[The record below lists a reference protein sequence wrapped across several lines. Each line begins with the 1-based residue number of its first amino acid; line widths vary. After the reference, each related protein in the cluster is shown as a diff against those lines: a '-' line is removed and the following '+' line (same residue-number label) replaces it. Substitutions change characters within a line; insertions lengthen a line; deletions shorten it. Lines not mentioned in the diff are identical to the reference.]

1 MLSGLRGNRMNV
13 QEIKTLTVTA
23 TLLMS
28 LVGCQPHDQTAETQT
43 KTVNAQTILLS
54 LTDIPVA
61 DATPGTIV
69 AEQQVQVAS
78 RLMGYIHDI
87 AVHEGE
93 AVKAGQL
100 LFSIDPT
107 DIKGQVDQARAG
119 LAQAEA
125 ALNDAKADYERF
137 SNLYKEE
144 SIPKA
149 QYDKIKLQYNI
160 AQSQA
165 NAAKAGM
172 NTAESQLHYAAV
184 RSPINGI
191 VTQKMAN
198 KGELA
203 VPGRPVLVVE
213 NPDKLTIQTS
223 VSDETYS
230 HLQMGGA
237 ATVEVG
243 TEKLPGKI
251 VRLVSAADAMSHT
264 HLVKLDVPGIKG
276 FSSGTFARVRFTV
289 GSRKGI
295 SLPKSALLERAGIS
309 GVFVVD
315 SNNIARYRM
324 VRAGG
329 EQDGLVE
336 IEAGLN
342 SGDKIVVSN
351 TAELNSGDKINLT
364 GINP

>member
-1 MLSGLRGNRMNV
+1 MKV
-13 QEIKTLTVTA
+13 QDISMLTVTA
-23 TLLMS
+23 TLFFS
-28 LVGCQPHDQTAETQT
+28 LAGCQPHDQTAAAQI
-43 KTVNAQTILLS
+43 KTVNGQTVVLALA
-54 LTDIPVA
+54 DIPVA
-61 DATPGTIV
+61 DATPGAIV

-78 RLMGYIHDI
+78 RLMGYIRDI

-93 AVKAGQL
+93 TVKAGQL

-119 LAQAEA
+119 VAQAEA

-160 AQSQA
+160 SQSQA
-165 NAAKAGM
+165 NAAKAGLS
-172 NTAESQLHYAAV
+172 TAESQLHYAEV
-184 RSPINGI
+184 RSPIDGV

-198 KGELA
+198 KGDLA
-203 VPGRPVLVVE
+203 APGRPVLVVE
-213 NPDKLTIQTS
+213 NPDKLTIQTT

-230 HLQMGGA
+230 HLQMGGS
-237 ATVEVG
+237 ATIEVG
-243 TEKLPGKI
+243 GDKLPGKI
-251 VRLVSAADAMSHT
+251 VRLVSASDTMSHT

-295 SLPKSALLERAGIS
+295 SLPKAALLERAGIV

-315 SNNIARYRM
+315 ADGIAHYRM
-324 VRAGG
+324 VRAGS
-329 EQDGLVE
+329 EQDGMIE

-342 SGDKIVVSN
+342 PGDKVVVSN
-351 TAELNSGDKINLT
+351 TAEINSGDKINLT
-364 GINP
+364 GSNP

>member
-1 MLSGLRGNRMNV
+1 MRVQDISMLT
-13 QEIKTLTVTA
+13 IAA
-23 TLLMS
+23 TLFFS
-28 LVGCQPHDQTAETQT
+28 LAGCQPHDQTAAPQI
-43 KTVNAQTILLS
+43 KTVNAQAITLS
-54 LTDIPVA
+54 LTEIPVA
-61 DATPGTIV
+61 DATPGVVI

-87 AVHEGE
+87 PVHEGDT
-93 AVKAGQL
+93 VKAGQL

-119 LAQAEA
+119 LAQANA
-125 ALNDAKADYERF
+125 ALSDAKADFERF

-144 SIPKA
+144 SIPKV
-149 QYDKIKLQYNI
+149 QYDKVKLQYNI

-165 NAAKAGM
+165 NAAQAGL
-172 NTAESQLHYAAV
+172 NTAESQLRYAEV
-184 RSPINGI
+184 RSPINGV

-198 KGELA
+198 KGDLA
-203 VPGRPVLVVE
+203 APGRPVLVVE
-213 NPDKLTIQTS
+213 NPAKLMIQTS

-230 HLQMGGA
+230 HLQMGGS
-237 ATVEVG
+237 ATVEIAG
-243 TEKLPGKI
+243 NTLPGKI

-289 GSRKGI
+289 GSRQGI
-295 SLPKSALLERAGIS
+295 SVPKAALLERAGIA

-315 SNNIARYRM
+315 ADGIAHYRM
-324 VRAGG
+324 VRIGR
-329 EQDGLVE
+329 EQDGVIE

-342 SGDKIVVSN
+342 PGEKVVVSN
-351 TAELNSGDKINLT
+351 TAEFDSGDRINLT
-364 GINP
+364 GSNHP